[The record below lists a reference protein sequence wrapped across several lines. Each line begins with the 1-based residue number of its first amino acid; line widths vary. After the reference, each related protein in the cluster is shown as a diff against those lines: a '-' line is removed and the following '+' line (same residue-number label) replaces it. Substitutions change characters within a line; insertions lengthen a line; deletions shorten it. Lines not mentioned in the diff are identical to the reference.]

1 MSYGSNQWRLLYSK
15 GTPAAPLKRDK
26 LAIQEQ
32 LPVLPSGTC
41 VFHCQPNRDSEW
53 EYHEPRVWLAVAMW
67 PRSLEWVTFGG
78 STVRGAQHGLAACLQ
93 SHLVA
98 FAG

>member
-15 GTPAAPLKRDK
+15 GTP
-26 LAIQEQ
+26 
-32 LPVLPSGTC
+32 
-41 VFHCQPNRDSEW
+41 FHCQPNRDSEW

-78 STVRGAQHGLAACLQ
+78 STVRGAQNGLAACLQ